1 MISERTRSE
10 SRSPLGECRNGRR
23 ASNYGDAAFGVVL
36 TICDVVKACKLG
48 GKLFKWARKTERA
61 RGATNTVVRRAIE
74 RRTQAHE
81 ELKERV
87 RKKGDDWQP
96 EPSIRGKDGRLH
108 RPDVVTP
115 GERFIELKPNTPSG
129 RASGRRQARRYEEQ
143 LGMKGRVIY
152 YDP

>member
-1 MISERTRSE
+1 MFADTSVIMARAAAPDHDGRMNERRRRIGTAH
-10 SRSPLGECRNGRR
+10 CRT
-23 ASNYGDAAFGVVL
+23 

-48 GKLFKWARKTERA
+48 SKLFKWARKTERA
-61 RGATNTVVRRAIE
+61 RGAANTVVRRVIE

-115 GERFIELKPNTPSG
+115 GKRFIELKPNTPSG

-143 LGMKGRVIY
+143 LGKKGRVIY